1 MNKKYKNYIYKIHLI
16 INPIKRNV
24 SIVKLKRELN
34 DNKK

>member
-1 MNKKYKNYIYKIHLI
+1 MNKKYKKYIYKIQLI
-16 INPIKRNV
+16 INSIKRNV